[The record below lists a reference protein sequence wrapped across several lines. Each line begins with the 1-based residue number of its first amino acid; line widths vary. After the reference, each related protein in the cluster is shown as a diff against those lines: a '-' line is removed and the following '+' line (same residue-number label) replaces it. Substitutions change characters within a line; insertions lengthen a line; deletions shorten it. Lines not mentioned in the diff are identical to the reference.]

1 MHRLLKHNTFLEKFW
16 FLQQNARSLNS
27 KIPPTPVVKPIEEN
41 KLPPRT
47 KIDQKTIELLE
58 RLSLVDFANKK
69 GIERL
74 EDAIRFAD
82 QIRVIDT
89 TGVEPMISV
98 LEDRTLYLR
107 DDIVTEG
114 NCRKEVMSN
123 AAVTEE
129 EYFVAPQGNIPP
141 IPRDSL
147 LTEDENLEQ
156 K

>member
-1 MHRLLKHNTFLEKFW
+1 MNRLLKHNTTLIKFW
-16 FLQQNARSLNS
+16 CLQGNARLLNS
-27 KIPPTPVVKPIEEN
+27 KIPPIPVVKLTDEN
-41 KLPPRT
+41 NLPPQT
-47 KIDQKTIELLE
+47 KINQETIELLE
-58 RLSLVDFANKK
+58 RLSLVDFANKR

-74 EDAIRFAD
+74 EDAIKFAD
-82 QIRVIDT
+82 LIRGIDT
-89 TGVEPMISV
+89 SGVEPMISV

-129 EYFVAPQGNIPP
+129 EYFVAPQGNIPL

-147 LTEDENLEQ
+147 LNDNKSSKQ

>member
-1 MHRLLKHNTFLEKFW
+1 MHRLQKHNIFLEKFW
-16 FLQQNARSLNS
+16 FLQRNARLLNS

-47 KIDQKTIELLE
+47 KIDKKTIDLLE

-69 GIERL
+69 GIKRL

-98 LEDRTLYLR
+98 LEDRSVFSSWVL
-107 DDIVTEG
+107 
-114 NCRKEVMSN
+114 
-123 AAVTEE
+123 
-129 EYFVAPQGNIPP
+129 Q
-141 IPRDSL
+141 
-147 LTEDENLEQ
+147 
-156 K
+156 

>member
-47 KIDQKTIELLE
+47 KIDQKTIKLLE

-107 DDIVTEG
+107 NDIVTEG

-129 EYFVAPQGNIPP
+129 EYFVAPQGNIPL

>member
-1 MHRLLKHNTFLEKFW
+1 MHRLWKHNIFLEKFW

-27 KIPPTPVVKPIEEN
+27 KIPPTPIVKPIEEN

-47 KIDQKTIELLE
+47 KIDQKTIDLLE

-98 LEDRTLYLR
+98 LEDRTLYLH
-107 DDIVTEG
+107 DDIVTDG

-123 AAVTEE
+123 AALTEE
-129 EYFVAPQGNIPP
+129 SYFVAPQGNIPL

-147 LTEDENLEQ
+147 LTEDENLDQ